1 MSQDKVKKRST
12 VGDFKPGNVASMTA
26 GGAHGALR
34 RLENGQEQRRDVLE
48 LKAERL
54 QEFERSGR
62 LGWLVDRLAELDAL
76 TELFWERA
84 HVCYDASDIDGVY
97 RASQEIR
104 RLVKQMAQLVAE
116 HRTEEGAAGRPVLDY
131 EAIRAQMQGASDA

>member
-1 MSQDKVKKRST
+1 MSQDNGKKRST

-54 QEFERSGR
+54 QEFARSGR

-76 TELFWERA
+76 TELFGDRA
-84 HVCYDASDIDGVY
+84 RICYNAGDLDGLF

-104 RLVKQMAQLVAE
+104 RLVKQTAQLLTE

-131 EAIRAQMQGASDA
+131 EAILAAQRGQADG